1 MKVKFSAWLYLTAVI
16 LTISNFAVAQTANE
30 VQIGTQIWM
39 TKNLDVSKF
48 RNGDPIPE
56 AKTEEEWEMAGENR
70 QPAWCYYDND
80 PANGAKYG
88 KLYNWYAVNDDR
100 GLAPEGYYIPVMKDW
115 AILFE
120 FIGGEDTVGYMIK
133 SATGWYEDGN
143 GSDKVGFNGKASG
156 GRSVYGAFGKMS
168 EAAIWWC
175 DDSWSSD
182 NAWYREFNYDE
193 GKVSHH
199 NSGPMG
205 AGFAVRCLREPET
218 VIIGSQE
225 WMTKNL
231 NVEKFRNGDPIP
243 FAPSDAEWQDADLK
257 GTPAWCY
264 NDNDSK
270 NGDKFGKL
278 YNWYAVND
286 PRGLAPEGYH
296 IPGTL
301 DSLSILAYVPSSKDS
316 AETLLSLVELR
327 QDFKTA
333 EYDLEFA
340 QAISENANYKVFA
353 PDGFS
358 EYPIE
363 IQAEIKQG
371 AKGDV
376 IGPFFQGSSCYLLKI
391 SDTSVERAMCRAR
404 HILIKDGPESSRRIE
419 SFKKIIQQKNNFE
432 DIAKQYSEDPG
443 SGSQGGD
450 IGWFSRDQM
459 VKSFED
465 LCFNA
470 EIGEL
475 NIVQSEYGWHLVE
488 VLGFSTGWKICQIE
502 KMIVPSE
509 ETILKA
515 MDLIGRQ
522 SAQGEWELLVE
533 FIEGEENNAAG
544 ALKSRHGWERGDWC
558 LSNEMLRATFQ
569 IENYSPN
576 DFYLSEEFSLD
587 NYNPNGY
594 DEYGY
599 NALPGGWRHNQ
610 GIYSSPGTS
619 ARFWC
624 RNSTDREN
632 ASSRG
637 LDDGPEELNGIALP
651 KGCGLSVRCIKD

>member
-1 MKVKFSAWLYLTAVI
+1 MKVKFSALLSLTALI
-16 LTISNFAVAQTANE
+16 LTISNFAIAQTPNE

-56 AKTEEEWEMAGENR
+56 AKTDEEWVKAGENK
-70 QPAWCYYDND
+70 QPAWCYYENN

-88 KLYNWYAVNDDR
+88 KLYNWYAVSDAR
-100 GLAPEGYYIPVMKDW
+100 GLAPV
-115 AILFE
+115 
-120 FIGGEDTVGYMIK
+120 
-133 SATGWYEDGN
+133 
-143 GSDKVGFNGKASG
+143 
-156 GRSVYGAFGKMS
+156 
-168 EAAIWWC
+168 
-175 DDSWSSD
+175 
-182 NAWYREFNYDE
+182 
-193 GKVSHH
+193 
-199 NSGPMG
+199 
-205 AGFAVRCLREPET
+205 
-218 VIIGSQE
+218 
-225 WMTKNL
+225 
-231 NVEKFRNGDPIP
+231 
-243 FAPSDAEWQDADLK
+243 
-257 GTPAWCY
+257 
-264 NDNDSK
+264 
-270 NGDKFGKL
+270 
-278 YNWYAVND
+278 
-286 PRGLAPEGYH
+286 GYH

-340 QAISENANYKVFA
+340 QAISENVNYKVLA

-371 AKGDV
+371 AMGDV
-376 IGPFFQGSSCYLLKI
+376 IGPFFQGSSYYLLKI

-404 HILIKDGPESSRRIE
+404 HILIKDGPESRLRIE

-432 DIAKQYSEDPG
+432 EIAMQYSEDPG

-450 IGWFSRDQM
+450 LGWFSRGQM
-459 VKSFED
+459 VKSFEEN
-465 LCFNA
+465 CFNA

-475 NIVQSEYGWHLVE
+475 NVVQSDFGWHLVE

-502 KMIVPSE
+502 KMILPSE

-515 MDLIGRQ
+515 THLIEQQR
-522 SAQGEWELLVE
+522 AQGEWELLVE
-533 FIEGEENNAAG
+533 FIEGGENKSAG
-544 ALKSRHGWERGDWC
+544 ALKSSHGWERGDWC
-558 LSNEMLRATFQ
+558 LSNEMLRASFQ
-569 IENYSPN
+569 IENYSPS

-637 LDDGPEELNGIALP
+637 LDDGPEKLDGIALP